1 MSLNTHSMILAP
13 ESSVLD
19 RGEKV
24 PERVQVSDFKFYSEP
39 SPSMSSDLML
49 ASTSQILTEPPSQ
62 IKKYVQECAT
72 TNPMTSVGTNQMSG
86 TVQVA
91 SGANVTMVKERVIL
105 SCHRCDYKTFHRHA
119 LDRHIQAVHDKVK
132 LYQCQKCDY
141 KTGHASALKRHQS
154 KVHDKSMQMI
164 YACEACD
171 YHTIHKSALKR
182 HIANRHQKASQVVHQ
197 CSVCEYSTTYEF
209 ALERH
214 ISTVHLKEGAFEC
227 NMCEY
232 NTVHKHALDRHVKM
246 VHEKPPHLAC
256 DMCDYKTAHKSAL
269 KMHFATVHEAKDTYR
284 CEKCG
289 YETLYK
295 TALHRHQTTVVC
307 GQGEKV
313 SGAGSLNKQSQNN
326 MILQNKIEHPG
337 KSKDMEVE
345 QTINYEQMLGQDDLK
360 DSEEVI
366 ENDNLVEQMVYVT
379 KDQTPIIIN
388 SNNLNLPNNF
398 SNKVRHEIT
407 LGNETYQIA
416 GIQKMD
422 GSISQMIPLNLGTIT
437 MIEKDGVLQPV
448 NTIQMGSQR
457 EATPSYQRVEY
468 HTLGGEVVQVV
479 RSEGAE

>member
-1 MSLNTHSMILAP
+1 MNQTIVSPETSSL
-13 ESSVLD
+13 LD
-19 RGEKV
+19 KV
-24 PERVQVSDFKFYSEP
+24 PDRVVSEFKFYSDP
-39 SPSMSSDLML
+39 SSSVSPDLML
-49 ASTSQILTEPPSQ
+49 ASTSQILTEPPTQ
-62 IKKYVQECAT
+62 IKKYVD
-72 TNPMTSVGTNQMSG
+72 GLMSNVMVTEG
-86 TVQVA
+86 SSHMSETVHV
-91 SGANVTMVKERVIL
+91 STGANMSMVKERVIL
-105 SCHRCDYKTFHRHA
+105 ACHRCDYKTFHRHA

-132 LYQCQKCDY
+132 LYQCQRCDY

-182 HIANRHQKASQVVHQ
+182 HTANRHQKASQVLHQ

-246 VHEKPPHLAC
+246 VHEKPPHLSC

-269 KMHFATVHEAKDTYR
+269 KMHFATVHEAKDTHK

-326 MILQNKIEHPG
+326 MILQHKMQQPAKSEVIEV
-337 KSKDMEVE
+337 D
-345 QTINYEQMLGQDDLK
+345 YEQILNQEDLK
-360 DSEEVI
+360 ESEEVM
-366 ENDNLVEQMVYVT
+366 EHDNLVEQMVYVT

-388 SNNLNLPNNF
+388 SNNLNFPDNF
-398 SNKVRHEIT
+398 SNKIRHEIT

-437 MIEKDGVLQPV
+437 MIERDGVLQPV
-448 NTIQMGSQR
+448 NTIQMGQER
-457 EATPSYQRVEY
+457 EEVAPSYQRVEY

-479 RSEGAE
+479 RTEGTE

>member
-1 MSLNTHSMILAP
+1 MSLNAHLTHGRLVLAP
-13 ESSVLD
+13 ETTSIL
-19 RGEKV
+19 
-24 PERVQVSDFKFYSEP
+24 ERVPTDRVVSEFKFYSDP
-39 SPSMSSDLML
+39 VSNVSPDLML
-49 ASTSQILTEPPSQ
+49 ASTSHILTEPPTQ
-62 IKKYVQECAT
+62 IKKYVDEL
-72 TNPMTSVGTNQMSG
+72 SG
-86 TVQVA
+86 VSTQVHVSSVA
-91 SGANVTMVKERVIL
+91 SVSMVKERVIL
-105 SCHRCDYKTFHRHA
+105 ACHRCDYKSFHRHA

-132 LYQCQKCDY
+132 LYQCQRCDY

-164 YACEACD
+164 FACEACD

-182 HIANRHQKASQVVHQ
+182 HTANRHQKSSQVLHQ

-269 KMHFATVHEAKDTYR
+269 KMHFATVHEAKDTFK

-326 MILQNKIEHPG
+326 MLLQHKLQQPA
-337 KSKDMEVE
+337 KTEVVE
-345 QTINYEQMLGQDDLK
+345 VDQNIAYDQII
-360 DSEEVI
+360 SHEEVN
-366 ENDNLVEQMVYVT
+366 ETEEVMEPDNLVEQMVYVT

-388 SNNLNLPNNF
+388 SNNLNFPNNF
-398 SNKVRHEIT
+398 SNKIRHEIT

-422 GSISQMIPLNLGTIT
+422 GTISQMIPLNLGTIT
-437 MIEKDGVLQPV
+437 MIERDGVLQPV
-448 NTIQMGSQR
+448 NTIQMGQER
-457 EATPSYQRVEY
+457 EVAPSYQRVEY

-479 RSEGAE
+479 RTEGAE

>member
-1 MSLNTHSMILAP
+1 MSLNTNPMILAP
-13 ESSVLD
+13 DSSVLD
-19 RGEKV
+19 RAEKV
-24 PERVQVSDFKFYSEP
+24 SERMVSEFKFYSEP
-39 SPSMSSDLML
+39 SSSMSSDLML
-49 ASTSQILTEPPSQ
+49 ASTSQILTEPPNQ
-62 IKKYVQECAT
+62 LKKYVEEGVT
-72 TNPMTSVGTNQMSG
+72 SNPMSSAGTSLMPAPI
-86 TVQVA
+86 QVA
-91 SGANVTMVKERVIL
+91 SAANVSMVKERVIL

-132 LYQCQKCDY
+132 LYQCQRCDY

-182 HIANRHQKASQVVHQ
+182 HIANRHQKASQVLHQ

-326 MILQNKIEHPG
+326 MIIQNKMLHPA
-337 KSKDMEVE
+337 KSEEVE
-345 QTINYEQMLGQDDLK
+345 VEESMNYEQILQEDLK
-360 DSEEVI
+360 ESEEVI
-366 ENDNLVEQMVYVT
+366 ENDNMVEQMVYVT

-388 SNNLNLPNNF
+388 SNNLNLSNNF
-398 SNKVRHEIT
+398 SNKIRHEIT

-448 NTIQMGSQR
+448 NTIQMGAQR
-457 EATPSYQRVEY
+457 EATPYQRVEY

-479 RSEGAE
+479 RPEGSE

>member
-1 MSLNTHSMILAP
+1 
-13 ESSVLD
+13 
-19 RGEKV
+19 
-24 PERVQVSDFKFYSEP
+24 
-39 SPSMSSDLML
+39 
-49 ASTSQILTEPPSQ
+49 
-62 IKKYVQECAT
+62 
-72 TNPMTSVGTNQMSG
+72 
-86 TVQVA
+86 
-91 SGANVTMVKERVIL
+91 MVKERVIL

-141 KTGHASALKRHQS
+141 KTGHAS
-154 KVHDKSMQMI
+154 
-164 YACEACD
+164 
-171 YHTIHKSALKR
+171 
-182 HIANRHQKASQVVHQ
+182 
-197 CSVCEYSTTYEF
+197 

-326 MILQNKIEHPG
+326 MILQNKIDHPG

-360 DSEEVI
+360 ESEEVI
-366 ENDNLVEQMVYVT
+366 ENDNLVDQMVYVT

-398 SNKVRHEIT
+398 SNKIRHEIT

-416 GIQKMD
+416 GIQKVD
-422 GSISQMIPLNLGTIT
+422 GSMIPLNLGTIT

-448 NTIQMGSQR
+448 NTIQMGGQR

>member
-1 MSLNTHSMILAP
+1 M
-13 ESSVLD
+13 
-19 RGEKV
+19 
-24 PERVQVSDFKFYSEP
+24 
-39 SPSMSSDLML
+39 
-49 ASTSQILTEPPSQ
+49 
-62 IKKYVQECAT
+62 
-72 TNPMTSVGTNQMSG
+72 
-86 TVQVA
+86 
-91 SGANVTMVKERVIL
+91 
-105 SCHRCDYKTFHRHA
+105 
-119 LDRHIQAVHDKVK
+119 K
-132 LYQCQKCDY
+132 LYQCQRCEY

-182 HIANRHQKASQVVHQ
+182 HTANRHQKASQVLHQ

-246 VHEKPPHLAC
+246 VHEKPPHLSC

-269 KMHFATVHEAKDTYR
+269 KMHFATVHEAKDTHK

-326 MILQNKIEHPG
+326 MILQHKMQQPAKSEVIEV
-337 KSKDMEVE
+337 D
-345 QTINYEQMLGQDDLK
+345 YEQILNQEDLK
-360 DSEEVI
+360 ESEEVM
-366 ENDNLVEQMVYVT
+366 EHDNLVEQMVYVT

-388 SNNLNLPNNF
+388 SNNLNFPDNF
-398 SNKVRHEIT
+398 SNKIRHEIT

-437 MIEKDGVLQPV
+437 MIERDGVLQPV
-448 NTIQMGSQR
+448 NTIQMGQER
-457 EATPSYQRVEY
+457 EEVAPSYQRVEY

-479 RSEGAE
+479 RTEGTE